1 VIGAADTLVIAAG
14 LPGIGR
20 RAAQELARR
29 ELSKSIYQPSVSQR
43 VLEWIA
49 RQLDRLFSVINTNVP
64 GGWWAL
70 VSLVILAA
78 LIVSVVLVQVRP
90 GAPRRAGRGQPLAGQ
105 AMSAS
110 DHCKLADSH
119 AGAGDYSAAIIE
131 RVRAVAA
138 ELQERSVLPARPG
151 RTADEFAA
159 EASLSMPALAG
170 QLTDAA
176 RLFDDVRY
184 GGRTGTSAGYE
195 RVRDLDNAVRSAR
208 LAVAAG
214 AGSTGAGSTGAGS
227 TGAVS

>member
-1 VIGAADTLVIAAG
+1 MIAAG

-20 RAAQELARR
+20 QAAQELARR

-43 VLEWIA
+43 ILEWTA
-49 RQLDRLFSVINTNVP
+49 RQLDRLFSVINSNVP

-70 VSLVILAA
+70 VSLLILAA

-90 GAPRRAGRGQPLAGQ
+90 GAPRRVARGQPLAGQ

-110 DHCKLADSH
+110 DHRKLADRH
-119 AGAGDYSAAIIE
+119 ADAGDYSAALIE
-131 RVRAVAA
+131 RVRAVAE
-138 ELQERSVLPARPG
+138 ELQERGVLPARPG

-159 EASLSMPALAG
+159 EASLPMPALAG

-184 GGRTGTSAGYE
+184 GGRTATGAGYE
-195 RVRDLDNAVRSAR
+195 RVRDLDNAIRSAR
-208 LAVAAG
+208 LSVAAASVSAGTGPASVGSLSAPSSG
-214 AGSTGAGSTGAGS
+214 AQS
-227 TGAVS
+227 

>member
-1 VIGAADTLVIAAG
+1 MIAAG

-20 RAAQELARR
+20 QAAQELARR

-43 VLEWIA
+43 ILEWIA
-49 RQLDRLFSVINTNVP
+49 RQFDRLFSVINSNVP

-70 VSLVILAA
+70 VSLLILAA
-78 LIVSVVLVQVRP
+78 IIVSVVLFQVRP
-90 GAPRRAGRGQPLAGQ
+90 GAPRRAARGQPLGGQ

-110 DHCKLADSH
+110 DHRKLAESH
-119 AGAGDYSAAIIE
+119 ADAGDYSAAVIE
-131 RVRAVAA
+131 RVRAVAE
-138 ELQERSVLPARPG
+138 ELQERSVLPVRPG

-159 EASLSMPALAG
+159 EASLMMPALAG

-184 GGRTGTSAGYE
+184 GGRAGTSAGYE
-195 RVRDLDNAVRSAR
+195 RVRDLDNATRSAR
-208 LAVAAG
+208 LSSIAG
-214 AGSTGAGSTGAGS
+214 AGSTSAGSTSAGSTGAGW